1 MNCKRGDIYYVNLGE
16 KKGQGCIQSG
26 VRPVVVI
33 SNNKANEHSQTITV
47 VPLTSRVEKKKYLP
61 THVQIPLE
69 GAEGLL
75 KPSMALGEQVMPLDK
90 RELAEYV
97 GEVTDE
103 SVMDQI
109 TVAVQIQIGVFSKYN

>member
-1 MNCKRGDIYYVNLGE
+1 MDCKRGDIYYVDLGQ
-16 KKGQGCIQSG
+16 KKGRGCIQGG
-26 VRPVVVI
+26 VRPAVVI

-61 THVQIPLE
+61 THVQIPME

-90 RELAEYV
+90 KDLVEYV
-97 GEVTDE
+97 GEVTDDA
-103 SVMDQI
+103 VMKGI
-109 TVAVQIQIGVFSKYN
+109 TTAVQIQIGVF